1 MGGLLDKEVKN
12 TRQTEKELVDNVADL
27 EEQAVLAMVR
37 RLLDDGVDPLSIIY
51 ACDRGMRVVGERYAQ
66 GEYYIAALIMA
77 GEIFRQVVE
86 LVEPHV
92 EIQAPE
98 AASGHVLL
106 GTVQGDIHDIGK
118 DVFGMLLVCH
128 GFHVNDLGVDVP
140 SSRFVDAACEERP
153 DIVGL
158 SGLLTSAYD
167 QMRETVTA
175 LRRAMADWEQR
186 PYLIVGGGQ
195 IDEEIC
201 RYVGADDWRL
211 DAMDGVHLCQRLMAE
226 RRGSS
231 EDVSK

>member
-1 MGGLLDKEVKN
+1 MNSGLTEA
-12 TRQTEKELVDNVADL
+12 RQSKKELVQNVADL
-27 EEQAVLAMVR
+27 QELAVLSMVR
-37 RLLDDGVDPLSIIY
+37 RLLDEGVDPLSVIY
-51 ACDRGMRVVGERYAQ
+51 ACDEGMRVVGERYAQ

-86 LVEPHV
+86 LVEPRLEV
-92 EIQAPE
+92 QAPE

-128 GFHVNDLGVDVP
+128 GFRVKDLGVDVP
-140 SSRFVDAACEERP
+140 ASRFVDAARAERP

-167 QMRETVTA
+167 QMRDTVAA
-175 LRRAMADWEQR
+175 LRHATADWAQP

-226 RRGSS
+226 RSGSPGDAS
-231 EDVSK
+231 H

>member
-1 MGGLLDKEVKN
+1 MDARLRE
-12 TRQTEKELVDNVADL
+12 EELVENVADL
-27 EEQAVLAMVR
+27 QEEAVLSTVR

-51 ACDRGMRVVGERYAQ
+51 ACDKGMRVVGQRYAQ

-86 LVEPHV
+86 LVEPHLEV
-92 EIQAPE
+92 QAPE

-128 GFHVNDLGVDVP
+128 GFRVKDLGVDVP
-140 SSRFVDAACEERP
+140 ASRFVETARAERP

-167 QMRETVTA
+167 QMRTIVAA
-175 LRRAMADWEQR
+175 LRAATEDWEQR

-226 RRGSS
+226 RADPS
-231 EDVSK
+231 D

>member
-1 MGGLLDKEVKN
+1 MSRDLSEA
-12 TRQTEKELVDNVADL
+12 RQREKELVENVADL
-27 EEQAVLAMVR
+27 KEDAVLRMVR
-37 RLLDDGVDPLSIIY
+37 RLLEEGVDPLSIIY
-51 ACDRGMRVVGERYAQ
+51 GCDKGMRVVGERYAR

-86 LVEPHV
+86 LAQPHITV
-92 EIQAPE
+92 QAPDE
-98 AASGHVLL
+98 VSGRVLL

-128 GFHVNDLGVDVP
+128 GFRVKDLGVDVP
-140 SSRFVDAACEERP
+140 PSRFVDAAREERP

-167 QMRETVTA
+167 QMRDTVAA
-175 LRRAMADWEQR
+175 LRRETTDWEAR

-211 DAMDGVHLCQRLMAE
+211 DAMDGVYLCQRLMDE
-226 RRGSS
+226 RRSAAG
-231 EDVSK
+231 

>member
-1 MGGLLDKEVKN
+1 MARRLKDFPQRE
-12 TRQTEKELVDNVADL
+12 TELVKNVADL
-27 EEQAVLAMVR
+27 QEQAVLSMVR

-51 ACDRGMRVVGERYAQ
+51 ACDRGMRRVGERYAQ

-86 LVEPHV
+86 MVEPHLT
-92 EIQAPE
+92 IKAPE
-98 AASGHVLL
+98 EASGYVLL

-118 DVFGMLLVCH
+118 GVFGMLLVCH
-128 GFHVNDLGVDVP
+128 GFRVTDLGVDVP
-140 SSRFVDAACEERP
+140 PSRFVDAARAERP

-167 QMRETVTA
+167 HMRETVAA
-175 LRRAMADWEQR
+175 LRRATADWEE
-186 PYLIVGGGQ
+186 PPHLIVGGGQ

-226 RRGSS
+226 RRDAS
-231 EDVSK
+231 EDGI